1 MQLRRSKQRSER
13 KERVVTFINRKE
25 LLCTYDLSLASRV
38 VHALSETQIP
48 YQIKTRFTGSMN
60 RKTGSLKS
68 VGEQIQHEVENKIFV
83 HRKDIERAKYVIK
96 SCFL

>member
-13 KERVVTFINRKE
+13 KERVITFLNRKE

-38 VHALSETQIP
+38 VHALS
-48 YQIKTRFTGSMN
+48 KTRFTGSMN

-68 VGEQIQHEVENKIFV
+68 VGEQVQHEVENKIFV
-83 HRKDIERAKYVIK
+83 HGKVIERAKYVIK
-96 SCFL
+96 VCFM